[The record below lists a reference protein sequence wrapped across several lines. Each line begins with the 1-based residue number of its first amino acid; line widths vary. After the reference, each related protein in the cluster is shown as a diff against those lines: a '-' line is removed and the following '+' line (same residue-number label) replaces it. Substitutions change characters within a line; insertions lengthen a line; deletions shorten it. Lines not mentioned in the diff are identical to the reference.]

1 MSKVVASEKA
11 KKEAIAMSTD
21 AVVVV
26 ALVAALVVVFI
37 PVAVAVD
44 SSEKGE

>member
-1 MSKVVASEKA
+1 MVASEKA
-11 KKEAIAMSTD
+11 KKEATAMNTD

-26 ALVAALVVVFI
+26 ALVVLVVVFI
-37 PVAVAVD
+37 PVAVAVG